1 MTTEVGNFVIAQLP
15 CGEAVY
21 GFVTQIKNIKDTE
34 QAIHEILV
42 SYNANGT
49 KVREPYKFWV
59 LADDVKDGGAFL
71 NMRIRNTEIELE
83 KLTNLRKEIENLVTS
98 NQK

>member
-1 MTTEVGNFVIAQLP
+1 MTIEVGNFIIAQLP

-42 SYNANGT
+42 SYNADGT
-49 KVREPYKFWV
+49 KVKEPYKFWV

-71 NMRIRNTEIELE
+71 NMRIRNLEIELN
-83 KLTNLRKEIENLVTS
+83 KLTTLRSEVENLVAS
-98 NQK
+98 DK